1 MEDRLNVLAVYTD
14 GARLASVHAAP
25 AGTGDTNRSWTLVMQ
40 MIARLVPMEYSRII
54 LTYKFTGGA
63 RRSSSLMIKLLGIFY
78 LTYIWDMIRH

>member
-14 GARLASVHAAP
+14 VAHLASFDDAP
-25 AGTGDTNRSWTLVMQ
+25 AGAANTNRCSALV
-40 MIARLVPMEYSRII
+40 AGSSRLVTMEYIRMI

-78 LTYIWDMIRH
+78 LTYMWDMIRH